1 MNLDKADEQLGED
14 RRKEIFLAIV
24 EAQDHQMGVPQSRRL
39 AIERFGIT
47 ESQVRL
53 IEREGLDRQWLPA

>member
-53 IEREGLDRQWLPA
+53 IEREGLDRQWLPV

>member
-53 IEREGLDRQWLPA
+53 IDARGLTASGFPC